1 VDNPRKPQ
9 NSAQKSA
16 QSFFTKS
23 GQDESL
29 AKQTR
34 KKERTAVTAKTA
46 KLRELRLAKEA
57 ADKVESDRMAAE
69 HPAPARPERRKR
81 APVAKA
87 PKVMR
92 FTY

>member
-1 VDNPRKPQ
+1 MDHQRKPQ
-9 NSAQKSA
+9 NNAQKSA
-16 QSFFTKS
+16 QTFFTKA

-34 KKERTAVTAKTA
+34 KKERTAVATKTA

-57 ADKVESDRMAAE
+57 ADKVEADRMAAE
-69 HPAPARPERRKR
+69 HPEPVRPERRKR
-81 APVAKA
+81 APAAKA
-87 PKVMR
+87 AKVMR